1 MGSQSSKL
9 LSCCWVS
16 RHSTS
21 IVEAPNVENEEEEV
35 SNLPAFREFTLE
47 QLKNATSGFAVEDIV
62 SENGE
67 KAPNVVYKGKL
78 ENQQRI
84 AVKRFK
90 KTACPNVK
98 QFLEEARL
106 VGHLCNH
113 WLANLL
119 GYCCEDEEMLL
130 MAEYMPNNTL
140 AKHLFHWETQP
151 MNWAMRL
158 RVVLHVAQAL
168 EYCTSKGCSV
178 YHDLNPC
185 RVLFDE
191 DCNPRLS
198 CFGLMKSSG
207 NGNIYST
214 NLAFSPPEFL
224 KTGIFGTLLV
234 DVLSGKH
241 IPPSYAL
248 DLIRDRNLEMLTDS
262 FLEGKF
268 SDDAR
273 TELVRLASRCLQY
286 EPQERPNPKSLVAI
300 LTTLQENTK
309 VPPHVL
315 MGISPS
321 ASFSPKSPL
330 GEACLRMDLTAIHE
344 ILENIGYK
352 DDEGVTNELSF
363 QMWTDQMQTT
373 INSKKKGDS
382 AFRCK
387 DSKTAIDCYTQF
399 IEAGIVGSPTVFACR
414 SLSYLMSDSPQ
425 EALKDA
431 MQAQIISPSW
441 HVLSYLQAYALF
453 TLKMENEAHIALKDG
468 SALEARRR
476 KSV

>member
-1 MGSQSSKL
+1 M
-9 LSCCWVS
+9 
-16 RHSTS
+16 
-21 IVEAPNVENEEEEV
+21 P
-35 SNLPAFREFTLE
+35 F
-47 QLKNATSGFAVEDIV
+47 EDIV

-84 AVKRFK
+84 AAKRFK

-119 GYCCEDEEMLL
+119 GYCCEDDEMLL
-130 MAEYMPNNTL
+130 VAEYMPNNTL

-168 EYCTSKGCSV
+168 EYCTSKGCS
-178 YHDLNPC
+178 
-185 RVLFDE
+185 

-198 CFGLMKSSG
+198 CFGLMRSSG

-214 NLAFSPPEFL
+214 NLAFTLPEFL
-224 KTGIFGTLLV
+224 KTGTVTLEGVIYSFGTLLL
-234 DVLSGKH
+234 DVRSGKH
-241 IPPSYAL
+241 IPPSY
-248 DLIRDRNLEMLTDS
+248 
-262 FLEGKF
+262 
-268 SDDAR
+268 
-273 TELVRLASRCLQY
+273 
-286 EPQERPNPKSLVAI
+286 
-300 LTTLQENTK
+300 

-330 GEACLRMDLTAIHE
+330 GEACLRMDLPAIHE

-399 IEAGIVGSPTVFACR
+399 IEAGIVGSPTVCARR
-414 SLSYLMSDSPQ
+414 SLSYLLSDSPQ

-431 MQAQIISPSW
+431 MQAQIISPAW
-441 HVLSYLQAYALF
+441 HVPSYLQASALF
-453 TLKMENEAHIALKDG
+453 ALKMENEAHIGLKDG
-468 SALEARRR
+468 SALEARRS

>member
-1 MGSQSSKL
+1 M
-9 LSCCWVS
+9 
-16 RHSTS
+16 
-21 IVEAPNVENEEEEV
+21 P
-35 SNLPAFREFTLE
+35 F
-47 QLKNATSGFAVEDIV
+47 EDIV

-119 GYCCEDEEMLL
+119 GYCCEDDEMLL
-130 MAEYMPNNTL
+130 VAEYMPNNTL

-178 YHDLNPC
+178 YHDLNPY
-185 RVLFDE
+185 R

-198 CFGLMKSSG
+198 CFGLMRSSG

-214 NLAFSPPEFL
+214 NLAFTPPEFL
-224 KTGIFGTLLV
+224 KTAKQGTVTLEGVIYSFGTLLL

-241 IPPSYAL
+241 IPPSYAF

-344 ILENIGYK
+344 IFENIGYK
-352 DDEGVTNELSF
+352 ADEGVTNEVYGKCDIPHSYVLENV
-363 QMWTDQMQTT
+363 TYHIRDHVPCTET
-373 INSKKKGDS
+373 IH
-382 AFRCK
+382 
-387 DSKTAIDCYTQF
+387 F
-399 IEAGIVGSPTVFACR
+399 IEAGIVG
-414 SLSYLMSDSPQ
+414 DSPQ

-431 MQAQIISPSW
+431 MQAQIISPAW
-441 HVLSYLQAYALF
+441 HIPSYLQASALLA
-453 TLKMENEAHIALKDG
+453 LKMENEAQIALKDG
-468 SALEARRR
+468 SALEARRS

>member
-1 MGSQSSKL
+1 
-9 LSCCWVS
+9 
-16 RHSTS
+16 
-21 IVEAPNVENEEEEV
+21 
-35 SNLPAFREFTLE
+35 
-47 QLKNATSGFAVEDIV
+47 
-62 SENGE
+62 
-67 KAPNVVYKGKL
+67 
-78 ENQQRI
+78 
-84 AVKRFK
+84 
-90 KTACPNVK
+90 
-98 QFLEEARL
+98 
-106 VGHLCNH
+106 
-113 WLANLL
+113 
-119 GYCCEDEEMLL
+119 
-130 MAEYMPNNTL
+130 
-140 AKHLFHWETQP
+140 
-151 MNWAMRL
+151 MRL

-178 YHDLNPC
+178 YHDLNPY

-191 DCNPRLS
+191 
-198 CFGLMKSSG
+198 
-207 NGNIYST
+207 
-214 NLAFSPPEFL
+214 
-224 KTGIFGTLLV
+224 
-234 DVLSGKH
+234 
-241 IPPSYAL
+241 AL

-344 ILENIGYK
+344 IFENIGYK

-373 INSKKKGDS
+373 INSKKKGNS

-399 IEAGIVGSPTVFACR
+399 IEAGIVGSPTVFAHR
-414 SLSYLMSDSPQ
+414 SLSYLMSDSPR

-431 MQAQIISPSW
+431 MQAQIISPAW
-441 HVLSYLQAYALF
+441 HVPSYLQASALF
-453 TLKMENEAHIALKDG
+453 ALKMENEAHIALKDG
-468 SALEARRR
+468 SALEARRS

>member
-1 MGSQSSKL
+1 MTASDVCPALEVRYGMLGGCGSDGIFDAASFGHLLCLVSQSPKI
-9 LSCCWVS
+9 LSCCWIS

-21 IVEAPNVENEEEEV
+21 IVEAPAVENEEEEV
-35 SNLPAFREFTLE
+35 SDLPAFREFTLE
-47 QLKNATSGFAVEDIV
+47 QLKKATSCFAVENIV

-67 KAPNVVYKGKL
+67 KAPNVVCKGKL

-90 KTACPNVK
+90 KTVWPNAK

-113 WLANLL
+113 RLANLL
-119 GYCCEDEEMLL
+119 GCCCEDDEMLL
-130 MAEYMPNNTL
+130 VAEYMPNNTL
-140 AKHLFHWETQP
+140 AKHSFHWETQP
-151 MNWAMRL
+151 MNWTMRL
-158 RVVLHVAQAL
+158 RVVLLVAQAL
-168 EYCTSKGCSV
+168 EYCTSKGCSA
-178 YHDLNPC
+178 YHDLNPY

-214 NLAFSPPEFL
+214 NLAFTPPEFL
-224 KTGIFGTLLV
+224 KIGIVTLEGVIYSFGTLLL

-262 FLEGKF
+262 LLEGKF

-286 EPQERPNPKSLVAI
+286 EPQERPNPKSLDFSLYGKCDI
-300 LTTLQENTK
+300 
-309 VPPHVL
+309 PHSYL
-315 MGISPS
+315 
-321 ASFSPKSPL
+321 
-330 GEACLRMDLTAIHE
+330 
-344 ILENIGYK
+344 LEN
-352 DDEGVTNELSF
+352 VTYHIRDHVPCTE
-363 QMWTDQMQTT
+363 T
-373 INSKKKGDS
+373 IHVS
-382 AFRCK
+382 
-387 DSKTAIDCYTQF
+387 
-399 IEAGIVGSPTVFACR
+399 GIVGSPTVFARR

-431 MQAQIISPSW
+431 MQAQIISPAW
-441 HVLSYLQAYALF
+441 HVPSYLQASALF
-453 TLKMENEAHIALKDG
+453 ALKMENEAQLALKDG
-468 SALEARRR
+468 SALEARRS